1 MMKRKSEME
10 RSLEGR
16 ICTPLL
22 HYYDWR
28 GLITSD
34 TRAVW
39 SFFGQAKKLGKNRGI
54 RYGEDVESKML
65 DRGMFLVSCITILGL
80 NTCCSFLNAKCAP
93 IEPSGGC
100 WIRFFGLHRLQEG
113 AGQKREKF
121 SLTASSGVLHNE
133 VRHRQ
138 GHFSEVLDGR
148 NGRGGRCPL
157 IRHRFISIEN
167 IGICVLQLHMF

>member
-1 MMKRKSEME
+1 MRRRKSEKT

-65 DRGMFLVSCITILGL
+65 DRGMFLVSCITILDL

-133 VRHRQ
+133 VRHRGIATDTAAFTSRTAHYVIPTSHNQFCQ
-138 GHFSEVLDGR
+138 GSLPYITTTTR
-148 NGRGGRCPL
+148 
-157 IRHRFISIEN
+157 
-167 IGICVLQLHMF
+167 